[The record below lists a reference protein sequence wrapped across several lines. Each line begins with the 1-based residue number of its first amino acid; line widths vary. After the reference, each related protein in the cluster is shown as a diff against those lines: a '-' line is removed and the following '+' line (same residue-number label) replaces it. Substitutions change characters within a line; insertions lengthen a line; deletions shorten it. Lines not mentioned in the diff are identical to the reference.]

1 MPIKFENLSFTY
13 APKTPFQYEAIKNI
27 NLEIFDHSFVAIVGP
42 TGSGKSTLVQHIN
55 ALLLPNQGSLTVNG
69 KTIKAKEK
77 VKNIKQFR
85 METGLVFQFP
95 EYQLF
100 DETILKD
107 VAFGPKNFGDKD
119 EVALEKA
126 KKALTQVGI
135 SESYYDKS
143 PFELSGGEKR
153 RVAIAGIIAMEPKIL
168 VLDEPTAG
176 LDPKGAKEM
185 LALFKKLH
193 EQGTTIILVTHD
205 MNIVL
210 EYAERVIVL
219 KDGQIHAD
227 TTPEK
232 LFGSSFEN
240 YNLEVPPLY
249 EFMKILIEKGKP
261 LPLEKIKTLNDLFKE
276 LSHE

>member
-1 MPIKFENLSFTY
+1 MPVKIENLSFTY

-27 NLEIFDHSFVAIVGP
+27 NLTIEDHAFVAIVGP

-55 ALLLPNQGSLTVNG
+55 ALLLPNEGMISVNG
-69 KTIKAKEK
+69 NIIRAKEK
-77 VKNIKQFR
+77 VKNVKRFR
-85 METGLVFQFP
+85 QETGLVFQFP

-100 DETILKD
+100 EETVLKD
-107 VAFGPKNFGDKD
+107 VAFGPRNFGVK
-119 EVALEKA
+119 EEEAKEKA

-135 SESYYDKS
+135 GESYYEKS

-176 LDPKGAKEM
+176 LDPRGAKEM
-185 LALFKKLH
+185 MFLFKELH
-193 EQGTTIILVTHD
+193 NLGTTIILVTHD

-219 KDGQIHAD
+219 KEGRIVED
-227 TTPEK
+227 TTSEK
-232 LFGSSFEN
+232 LFAAG
-240 YNLEVPPLY
+240 YKDYHLEIPPLY
-249 EFMKILIEKGKP
+249 EFANLLKTKGMKINIEKIRN
-261 LPLEKIKTLNDLFKE
+261 LSDLLGE
-276 LSHE
+276 LQK